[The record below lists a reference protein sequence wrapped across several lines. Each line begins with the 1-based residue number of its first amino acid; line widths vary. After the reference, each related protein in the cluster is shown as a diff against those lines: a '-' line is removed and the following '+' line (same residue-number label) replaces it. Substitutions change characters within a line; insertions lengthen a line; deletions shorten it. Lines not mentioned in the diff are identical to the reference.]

1 MLSLQKKKQG
11 KMKILGMLIFLA
23 VLVISCQKEP
33 KKGEYKG
40 TFKGKYDTGTSAVDY
55 TTYYYFDI
63 THSTKKELR
72 IIEKQSEITSI
83 LKKHEKDS
91 ISGMIG
97 FGDIYNPNFGFN
109 SIFVAGKYEKKS
121 ITGQFSTTFTDGNKD
136 YSSEGNFIISAY

>member
-1 MLSLQKKKQG
+1 
-11 KMKILGMLIFLA
+11 MKRLIVFIFFAILMF
-23 VLVISCQKEP
+23 SCQKEP
-33 KKGEYKG
+33 QKGAYKG
-40 TFKGKYDTGTSAVDY
+40 VFKGKYDTGTSATTY
-55 TTYYYFDI
+55 TTNYYFDI
-63 THSTKKELR
+63 TSSTKKELR
-72 IIEKQSEITSI
+72 MMEKQSQITSI